1 MSRFLKYILLITF
14 ALFSFG
20 QLGRIHI
27 PDQPIYFYIYELFMV
42 ATIFLMGLI
51 SKREIFKNYNFR
63 HPANYFLIWMGC
75 SFLISLFYY
84 STQENSIAILYA
96 VRLFMYGVF
105 FFYLRYCLKL
115 LSIRLDR
122 GIVYIS
128 VFIFLS
134 SILQYFLYPNIGNIA
149 YLGWDPHISRLVGV
163 FLDPPIAAAVIF
175 LAGWFVLSR
184 FLRERKKTYAI
195 FSILISFLLIVLTY
209 SRGAFLA
216 LFGTMLL
223 YGIFLKR
230 YVAIA
235 ITVVVFGLLVF
246 LIPKAQTESINL
258 LRTTSISARFEDYQK
273 GIEIWKKSPILGI
286 GYNHIRFE
294 KEKYIYEVFV
304 ESYNPSHG
312 IASFHSSFMI
322 VLVTGGVVGLILFLY
337 ILLDLAK
344 KSTFMMIAI
353 VFLSILSFFDNVL
366 LHPFVIF
373 FLGVLYLSDSMTEKS
388 LTHPV
393 RM

>member
-1 MSRFLKYILLITF
+1 MSRLLKYILLITL

-42 ATIFLMGLI
+42 AKIFLMGLI

-84 STQENSIAILYA
+84 SSQENSIAILYA
-96 VRLFMYGVF
+96 LRLLMYGVF

-128 VFIFLS
+128 VFIFLG

-163 FLDPPIAAAVIF
+163 FLDPPIAAAIFF
-175 LAGWFVLSR
+175 LAGWFLLSR
-184 FLRERKKTYAI
+184 FLRERKKIYAI

-216 LFGTMLL
+216 LFGTMLF

-235 ITVVVFGLLVF
+235 IAIMAFGLLIL

-258 LRTTSISARFEDYQK
+258 LRTTSISARLEDYQK

-294 KEKYIYEVFV
+294 KEKYIHKVFV